1 MGDKQMNRL
10 GLAVPITFVAVLA
23 VGAVAVARG
32 GSGVYSGPIAQ
43 PPLCSGQAPPSIQL
57 TVQARHAA
65 VTITRANLF
74 NDYYHC
80 QSGDNLATGNGT
92 GSLCKNVLVNI
103 KVKPRQRTFKST
115 QGFEVGHLFITLTG
129 KLLRNG
135 SARGAVR
142 FYAADGGT
150 ADLGDGQVVQL
161 GHCDSG
167 TLTWSATRQ

>member
-1 MGDKQMNRL
+1 
-10 GLAVPITFVAVLA
+10 V
-23 VGAVAVARG
+23 
-32 GSGVYSGPIAQ
+32 
-43 PPLCSGQAPPSIQL
+43 
-57 TVQARHAA
+57 
-65 VTITRANLF
+65 
-74 NDYYHC
+74 
-80 QSGDNLATGNGT
+80 DNLATGNGT

>member
-1 MGDKQMNRL
+1 MGDKQMDRL
-10 GLAVPITFVAVLA
+10 SLAA
-23 VGAVAVARG
+23 
-32 GSGVYSGPIAQ
+32 
-43 PPLCSGQAPPSIQL
+43 
-57 TVQARHAA
+57 
-65 VTITRANLF
+65 
-74 NDYYHC
+74 C
-80 QSGDNLATGNGT
+80 QSGDNLAT

-135 SARGAVR
+135 SARGTVR
-142 FYAADGGT
+142 FCAADGGT